1 MRRTRFRAAALAAAL
16 AVGLCRPA
24 SAVKAVSEE
33 EAAQVV
39 GALNIMV
46 GDSSGSLNL
55 GRNVTRA
62 EFITMAVKAS
72 PQGDQ
77 VGEAATSPY
86 PDVPRRHWAAGYVEA
101 GVRSGLIS
109 GYLDGT
115 FRPDNT
121 ITLAEGVTVALK
133 LLGYS
138 GSDFSGAFPTAQ
150 MAMYRSLGLDT
161 NLAGRTASSV
171 MTRRDC
177 MYLFYNLLS
186 VKNKAGQPY
195 LNTLGYSLNAAG
207 EVDRVALL
215 GQVMEGPIL
224 ADGNAWRSQIP
235 FDLAG
240 VSVYRANTPS
250 SLDSIRDGDLIYWNE
265 GMRRLWVYRDRITGT
280 VQSVSPS
287 PSNPTAV
294 VVAGH
299 SYPIETDAAA
309 YALSDLGG
317 FRQGDTVTLVLGRTG
332 GAAAV
337 LAPNPGEGNKIG
349 IVTAVSRDQYTD
361 ANGRPY
367 TADTVTLQGIDG
379 QTYRYE
385 TGARVYSV
393 GDVVQMTADAD
404 GKAALKRVQKNSL
417 SGRVSADGAM
427 LGNYPL
433 ARDVEILDTYEDVGV
448 RVFPSRLA
456 GVHLTKE
463 MVHYYSL
470 NPQGEIQQLILNDA
484 TGDMH
489 RYGIVTSVQDLSSYM
504 NVMVNYTMDL
514 SGQTVVLSGTTK
526 YPVDAGPCVIKGD
539 PSDPDVFTQLKSTA
553 VDRISEN
560 VVIAGSQSFAVLDST
575 LVYEYRDG
583 RYYLSNLD
591 RLNDGAHTLTA
602 WYDKA
607 PSQGGGVRVII
618 GKTK

>member
-1 MRRTRFRAAALAAAL
+1 MKQSRFMAAVLAAVL
-16 AVGLCRPA
+16 AAGLCLPV

-46 GDSSGSLNL
+46 GDSSGELNL

-77 VGEAATSPY
+77 VGEASTSPY

-101 GVRSGLIS
+101 GVRAGLIS

-115 FRPDNT
+115 FRPGNT
-121 ITLAEGVTVALK
+121 ITLAEGVTVVLK

-150 MAMYRSLGLDT
+150 MAMYHSLGLDA
-161 NLAGRTASSV
+161 NLAGRTSSGV

-186 VKNKAGQPY
+186 VKNKNGQPY

-224 ADGNAWRSQIP
+224 AEGSAWRGKIP
-235 FDLAG
+235 FDLSGA
-240 VSVYRANTPS
+240 SVYRANTPA

-265 GMRRLWVYRDRITGT
+265 GMRRLWIYRDRITGT
-280 VQSVSPS
+280 VQSVTPS
-287 PSNPTAV
+287 PSSPTAV

-309 YALSDLGG
+309 YALSDLGS
-317 FRQGDTVTLVLGRTG
+317 FRQGDTVTLALGRTG

-361 ANGRPY
+361 ASGRPY

-385 TGARVYSV
+385 TGARTYSV

-417 SGRVSADGAM
+417 SGRVSADASM
-427 LGNYPL
+427 LGSYPL
-433 ARDVEILDTYEDVGV
+433 ARDVEILDTYEDTGV

-489 RYGIVTSVQDLSSYM
+489 RYGIVTSVQDMSAYM
-504 NVMVNYTMDL
+504 SVLVNYTVDL
-514 SGQTVVLSGTTK
+514 SGQTVVLSSTTK
-526 YPVDAGPCVIKGD
+526 YPVDAGPCVVKGD

-560 VVIAGSQSFAVLDST
+560 VVTAGSQSFAMLDTT
-575 LVYEYRDG
+575 LVYEYRVG

-591 RLNDGAHTLTA
+591 RLNDASHTLTA

-607 PSQGGGVRVII
+607 PSAGGGLRVII